1 MQSPHFADRI
11 TDPTADRHVGFVGL
25 GLMGAPMAANL
36 LRAGWQVTAWNR
48 SEPALAD
55 FTAQGGRRAAA
66 VSGLDG
72 ESTIIFMLPD
82 LSYIADAAVGLLASW
97 RARPPEPRTAVV
109 VMSSVS
115 PTAVRE
121 FNRAVRSASAGNAV
135 VIDAPVSG
143 GVAGAKAG
151 TLAIMAG
158 GPEPDVNRLRPLLE
172 AMGSTVR
179 RLGEVGAGSLA
190 KACNQLIVGTT
201 TAALAEAAELAER
214 SGMDAAAL
222 FDVLAGGLASSAVLE
237 NVGPR
242 LAAKD
247 YRTSGPA
254 KFMHKDLTFVLES
267 ARQSGTAVPLATA
280 AHEVYAKVKD
290 QGLGEFDLA
299 VVRQAIANL
308 SGAQQGGAQQGGAQQ
323 GGAQKSRAQQ
333 SAAQLGGPQQEDSQN
348 SGGNA

>member
-1 MQSPHFADRI
+1 
-11 TDPTADRHVGFVGL
+11 
-25 GLMGAPMAANL
+25 MGAPMAANL

-55 FTAQGGRRAAA
+55 LAAQGGHRAAS
-66 VSGLDG
+66 VSSLDG
-72 ESTIIFMLPD
+72 EPIIIFMLPD
-82 LSYIADAAVGLLASW
+82 LNYIADAAVGLLDSW
-97 RARPPEPRTAVV
+97 RSRAPEPGTAVV

-115 PTAVRE
+115 PAGVRD
-121 FNRAVRSASAGNAV
+121 FSRAVHSASAGNAV

-143 GVAGAKAG
+143 GVAGAQAG

-158 GPEPDVNRLRPLLE
+158 GPEPDFNRLRPLFE
-172 AMGSTVR
+172 ALGSTVR

-222 FDVLAGGLASSAVLE
+222 FDVLAGGLAGSAVLE
-237 NVGPR
+237 SLGPR

-247 YRTSGPA
+247 YRTLGPA

-280 AHEVYAKVKD
+280 AHEVYATVQD

-308 SGAQQGGAQQGGAQQ
+308 SGAQLSGAQLSGAQPS
-323 GGAQKSRAQQ
+323 GAQLSDAH
-333 SAAQLGGPQQEDSQN
+333 QEGDRN
-348 SGGNA
+348 PGGNA